1 MTQIQL
7 GIGIVLLL
15 ISFFTGGFAGF
26 KFNEAKVVK
35 AEASL
40 SQIKLSGE
48 MAQKHY
54 NREQELLK
62 AQIKTIQEQ
71 GWEAL
76 ANSAKNFEEYK
87 AQQVKN
93 LAKKDQEIANSK
105 LVVSSREREL
115 GQLRIDLASAV
126 NEVDKAKIQ
135 AQISAEEKAIIEA
148 KLRQKGLECLE
159 VPIPEEYVSDLN
171 TI

>member
-1 MTQIQL
+1 MNQ
-7 GIGIVLLL
+7 
-15 ISFFTGGFAGF
+15 
-26 KFNEAKVVK
+26 AKVVK
-35 AEASL
+35 AQAEL
-40 SQIKLSGE
+40 SQIKISGGL
-48 MAQKHY
+48 AQKHY
-54 NREQELLK
+54 NREQELLR

-76 ANSAKNFEEYK
+76 ANSAKNFEDYK

-93 LAKKDQEIANSK
+93 LAKKDQEIVNSK
-105 LVVSSREREL
+105 LIVSSREREL
-115 GQLRIDLASAV
+115 GQLRISLASAE
-126 NEVDKAKIQ
+126 NEIDKAKLQ
-135 AQISAEEKAIIEA
+135 AQILAEEKAITEA